1 MNFSLYIAKRYLFTK
16 SKNKAIN
23 YITLVAGL
31 GIILGTAALFIV
43 LSGFDGL
50 KAFSL
55 EFTSFTDP
63 DFKVLPSQSKN
74 ISLSSTQRKM
84 LSEIEGIASFST
96 VVEEKVLLS
105 CEGKYLAIDL
115 KGVDKYYPKK
125 TIDSILTYGDWISQ
139 DLQQIVAGWGVSNT
153 LGFGVYDLTKII
165 RIYAPKPGKGQITS
179 VKGAFKS
186 MKVANVG
193 LFQINESINS
203 SRVYTSLQNAQYLL
217 GLKPHKISAIEIIS
231 VPEVDETKIRLA
243 LSKIFDD
250 EIVIKSRV
258 QLNAALYKM
267 LNAEHLAVY
276 LIFTLIL
283 IIALFNIVGSIIM
296 MILHKKDDLKTL
308 YSIGTTKQE
317 IQNIFFMQGVIMTII
332 GGLIG
337 LFLGAVV
344 VGLQLCFD
352 LLMITP
358 SLAYPVVLKGS
369 NFAIAFLTILIL
381 GLIASRLA
389 SWNLKKLQF
398 TDQAN

>member
-84 LSEIEGIASFST
+84 LSETEGIASFST
-96 VVEEKVLLS
+96 VIEEKVLLS
-105 CEGKYLAIDL
+105 CKDKYLAIDL
-115 KGVDKYYPKK
+115 KGVDKHYPQK

-165 RIYAPKPGKGQITS
+165 RIYAPKPGTGQITS

-217 GLKPHKISAIEIIS
+217 GLKPDKISAIEIIS
-231 VPEVDETKIRLA
+231 VPGVDETKIRLA

-308 YSIGTTKQE
+308 YSIGTTRQE

-337 LFLGAVV
+337 LFLGAVIIS
-344 VGLQLCFD
+344 LQLCFD

-381 GLIASRLA
+381 GLIASRLT

-398 TDQAN
+398 TD

>member
-1 MNFSLYIAKRYLFTK
+1 LFTK

-165 RIYAPKPGKGQITS
+165 RIYAPKPGTGQITS

-231 VPEVDETKIRLA
+231 VPGVDETKIRLA

-267 LNAEHLAVY
+267 LNA
-276 LIFTLIL
+276 
-283 IIALFNIVGSIIM
+283 
-296 MILHKKDDLKTL
+296 
-308 YSIGTTKQE
+308 
-317 IQNIFFMQGVIMTII
+317 
-332 GGLIG
+332 
-337 LFLGAVV
+337 
-344 VGLQLCFD
+344 
-352 LLMITP
+352 
-358 SLAYPVVLKGS
+358 
-369 NFAIAFLTILIL
+369 
-381 GLIASRLA
+381 
-389 SWNLKKLQF
+389 
-398 TDQAN
+398 

>member
-1 MNFSLYIAKRYLFTK
+1 M
-16 SKNKAIN
+16 
-23 YITLVAGL
+23 
-31 GIILGTAALFIV
+31 
-43 LSGFDGL
+43 
-50 KAFSL
+50 
-55 EFTSFTDP
+55 
-63 DFKVLPSQSKN
+63 
-74 ISLSSTQRKM
+74 
-84 LSEIEGIASFST
+84 
-96 VVEEKVLLS
+96 S
-105 CEGKYLAIDL
+105 CEEKYLAIDL
-115 KGVDKYYPKK
+115 KGVDKHYPQK

-165 RIYAPKPGKGQITS
+165 RIYAPKPGTGQITS

-203 SRVYTSLQNAQYLL
+203 SRVYTSLQTAQYLL

-231 VPEVDETKIRLA
+231 VPGVDETKIRLA

-317 IQNIFFMQGVIMTII
+317 IQNIFFIQGGLMTII

-337 LFLGAVV
+337 LFLGAIII
-344 VGLQLCFD
+344 GLQLCFD

-369 NFAIAFLTILIL
+369 NFTIAFSTILIL

>member
-125 TIDSILTYGDWISQ
+125 TIDSILT
-139 DLQQIVAGWGVSNT
+139 
-153 LGFGVYDLTKII
+153 
-165 RIYAPKPGKGQITS
+165 
-179 VKGAFKS
+179 
-186 MKVANVG
+186 
-193 LFQINESINS
+193 
-203 SRVYTSLQNAQYLL
+203 
-217 GLKPHKISAIEIIS
+217 
-231 VPEVDETKIRLA
+231 
-243 LSKIFDD
+243 
-250 EIVIKSRV
+250 
-258 QLNAALYKM
+258 
-267 LNAEHLAVY
+267 
-276 LIFTLIL
+276 
-283 IIALFNIVGSIIM
+283 
-296 MILHKKDDLKTL
+296 
-308 YSIGTTKQE
+308 
-317 IQNIFFMQGVIMTII
+317 
-332 GGLIG
+332 
-337 LFLGAVV
+337 
-344 VGLQLCFD
+344 
-352 LLMITP
+352 
-358 SLAYPVVLKGS
+358 
-369 NFAIAFLTILIL
+369 
-381 GLIASRLA
+381 
-389 SWNLKKLQF
+389 
-398 TDQAN
+398 

>member
-1 MNFSLYIAKRYLFTK
+1 
-16 SKNKAIN
+16 
-23 YITLVAGL
+23 
-31 GIILGTAALFIV
+31 
-43 LSGFDGL
+43 
-50 KAFSL
+50 
-55 EFTSFTDP
+55 
-63 DFKVLPSQSKN
+63 
-74 ISLSSTQRKM
+74 
-84 LSEIEGIASFST
+84 
-96 VVEEKVLLS
+96 
-105 CEGKYLAIDL
+105 
-115 KGVDKYYPKK
+115 
-125 TIDSILTYGDWISQ
+125 
-139 DLQQIVAGWGVSNT
+139 
-153 LGFGVYDLTKII
+153 
-165 RIYAPKPGKGQITS
+165 
-179 VKGAFKS
+179 

-203 SRVYTSLQNAQYLL
+203 SRVYTSLQTAQYLL
-217 GLKPHKISAIEIIS
+217 GLQPDKISAIEIIS
-231 VPEVDETKIRLA
+231 VPGVDETKIRLA

-369 NFAIAFLTILIL
+369 NFAIAFSTILIL